1 MQYNWNIRC
10 LTAVEQEL
18 QQQLE
23 RELNISSA
31 AARMLVVRGIQTA
44 DEARQFIRPSLDKLH
59 DPFLMKDMDKAVER
73 LHKAL
78 TQGEKILIYGDYD
91 VDGTTAVA
99 LMYRFLSGIGRS
111 QSELLDGAERL
122 KDNGPLPNNQQG
134 VPYPL
139 AKRPLPNTQYPI
151 PISEASNIQYPIPN
165 IDYYIPDRYT
175 EGYGVSLKGIDY
187 AVEQGCQLVITLDCG
202 IKSVREV
209 AYAAQKGIDVIVCDH
224 HTPDEVIPAAT
235 AVLNMKRAD
244 CPYPYKELSGCG
256 VGFKLAQ
263 AYTQRYLVDN
273 GRSQGELMDG
283 TKCLKDNAP
292 LPNSPSGRPLPNNQ
306 QGVPYPLAKRPLPNT
321 QYPIPN
327 SEASLLLP
335 LTQLL
340 AMSIASDIV
349 PITGENRIL
358 AHFGIRQLISQPFA
372 GAAAVTEVAGLDI
385 HKMTI
390 SELAYKIG
398 PRINACGRMK
408 SGRAAVELLLTDDP
422 AFARQ
427 QAEEVNQHNEDR
439 RDCDAETTREALEQ
453 LQSDPTFAD
462 RFTTV
467 VYAPHWLKGVLG
479 IVASRLIE
487 NYYRPTIVLAGGED
501 GIISGSARSVGGFDV
516 YAAIDSCSD
525 LLTNFGG
532 HKYAAGLSMHLE
544 DLPKFCE
551 RFEAYVASHI
561 CQNQLQPT
569 LEIESEL
576 QLGDITRSFYN
587 VLRHLEPF
595 GPGNPRP
602 LFVSRRLINHRDTR
616 AVGKH
621 GEHLRLDVTD
631 RRNAITGIAFGR
643 ADMAEYIQNGNAVD
657 ICYELNENTYN
668 HHTTIQMMV
677 HDIKPS

>member
-31 AARMLVVRGIQTA
+31 AARMLVVRGIETA

-59 DPFLMKDMDKAVER
+59 NPFLMKDMDKAVER

-99 LMYRFLSGIGRS
+99 LMYRFLS
-111 QSELLDGAERL
+111 
-122 KDNGPLPNNQQG
+122 PL
-134 VPYPL
+134 
-139 AKRPLPNTQYPI
+139 T
-151 PISEASNIQYPIPN
+151 SNL
-165 IDYYIPDRYT
+165 DYYIPDRYT

-224 HTPDEVIPAAT
+224 HTPDEVIPSAT

-244 CPYPYKELSGCG
+244 CAYPYKELSGCG

-273 GRSQGELMDG
+273 G
-283 TKCLKDNAP
+283 
-292 LPNSPSGRPLPNNQ
+292 
-306 QGVPYPLAKRPLPNT
+306 
-321 QYPIPN
+321 PI
-327 SEASLLLP
+327 SDAAASILLP
-335 LTQLL
+335 LLQLL

-453 LQSDPTFAD
+453 LQTDPTFAD
-462 RFTTV
+462 RFSTV

-501 GIISGSARSVGGFDV
+501 GIISGSARSVDGFDV

-602 LFVSRRLINHRDTR
+602 LFVSRRLINHRDSR
-616 AVGKH
+616 VVGKDR
-621 GEHLRLDVTD
+621 EHLRLDVTD
-631 RRNAITGIAFGR
+631 RVNAITGIAFGR
-643 ADMAEYIQNGNAVD
+643 ADMAEYIQNGNVVD
-657 ICYELNENTYN
+657 ICYELNENTFN
-668 HHTTIQMMV
+668 NHTTIQMMV
-677 HDIKPS
+677 HDIKPSSEVKG